1 MWNAD
6 ALSTSVDSSEQPCA
20 LSQEILAME
29 LIPSQKGEMQLGPLS
44 SIPEGADLAI
54 CGEGFNDRTAK
65 VRWRGRFYFVFL
77 QDLENQSSRA
87 ECASA

>member
-6 ALSTSVDSSEQPCA
+6 ALSTSVDCSEESCV
-20 LSQEILAME
+20 LSEEILATE
-29 LIPSQKGEMQLGPLS
+29 LIPTQTGQMQLSPLS
-44 SIPEGADLAI
+44 SLPKGTEIEI

-87 ECASA
+87 ECVCA

>member
-1 MWNAD
+1 MWNAA
-6 ALSTSVDSSEQPCA
+6 ALSISADSSEQSCI

-29 LIPSQKGEMQLGPLS
+29 LIPNRKGEMQLGPLS
-44 SIPEGADLAI
+44 SIPDGAHLEI

-87 ECASA
+87 EYASA

>member
-6 ALSTSVDSSEQPCA
+6 ALSTSLDCSEQSCV
-20 LSQEILAME
+20 LSEEILATE
-29 LIPSQKGEMQLGPLS
+29 LIPNRTGGMQLSPLS
-44 SIPEGADLAI
+44 SLPKGTEIEI

-87 ECASA
+87 ECACA

>member
-6 ALSTSVDSSEQPCA
+6 ALSTSVDSSEQSCA

-54 CGEGFNDRTAK
+54 CGERFNDRTAK

-87 ECASA
+87 ECFSA

>member
-6 ALSTSVDSSEQPCA
+6 ALSTSFDDLEQSCA

-29 LIPSQKGEMQLGPLS
+29 LIPDPKGEMQLGPLS
-44 SIPEGADLAI
+44 RIPEGANLEI

-65 VRWRGRFYFVFL
+65 VRWCGQFYFVFL

-87 ECASA
+87 ECACA